1 MSRSASKAPFTTI
14 DEAIEEI
21 RRGRMVVVCDD
32 EDRENEGDLVMAAQF
47 ATPEAVNFMATHGR
61 GLICLALT
69 RQRVEQLGLPLMAH
83 GNELRLSTAFTVSI
97 EAREGITTGISAAD
111 RARTI
116 QVAIDPGATR
126 ADLATPGHI
135 FPVMARDGGVLV
147 RAGDEPGARRAL
159 LLAAYGRGLL
169 REPGARSSA

>member
-1 MSRSASKAPFTTI
+1 
-14 DEAIEEI
+14 
-21 RRGRMVVVCDD
+21 
-32 EDRENEGDLVMAAQF
+32 MAK
-47 ATPEAVNFMATHGR
+47 HGR

-83 GNELRLSTAFTVSI
+83 GNESRLSTAFTVSI

-111 RARTI
+111 RARTV
-116 QVAIDPGATR
+116 QVAIDPSSTR

-147 RAGDEPGARRAL
+147 RAGHRGGGRHRPAGGPESGRRDLRDHERRRHHGAPAGS
-159 LLAAYGRGLL
+159 GRL
-169 REPGARSSA
+169 RPAP